1 MQTNIFSEKDI
12 QFELFSEYFFSICDF
27 IEKSKTIRPS
37 LSHEELVCEPYI
49 LHLQCNFSVNNSS
62 FLKQLDLGNEKSEL
76 QEMLIDRS
84 LDRLLYSKFP
94 TVNSN
99 EYLQDCNFCSYKD
112 QLGDKARFEKVKNFI
127 GTKLFHKN
135 DGIFDSFVGTLNV
148 HFINELMRKKVFDT
162 IQISHLLSWKSYYF
176 TCAKCKIMAL

>member
-1 MQTNIFSEKDI
+1 
-12 QFELFSEYFFSICDF
+12 
-27 IEKSKTIRPS
+27 
-37 LSHEELVCEPYI
+37 
-49 LHLQCNFSVNNSS
+49 
-62 FLKQLDLGNEKSEL
+62 
-76 QEMLIDRS
+76 MLIDRS